1 VWPLYHSDPDITHD
15 HPNADKHAIGA
26 NVQPQT
32 VILALGTNLGDKEQN
47 LQTAIRLLWRQL
59 HNIQASPLYETEPW
73 GITDQPSFL
82 NQVIM
87 GTTTQSP
94 FALLRFLLEIEQ
106 EMGRERI
113 VRFGP
118 RLIDLDI
125 IFYDNLI
132 LTSYDLTIP
141 HPRMIERSFVL
152 APLADIAP
160 DWVHPRLGCTV
171 KQLLSRVDAS
181 TAVRIDSSSHLP
193 GDVAGV

>member
-1 VWPLYHSDPDITHD
+1 MQSH
-15 HPNADKHAIGA
+15 
-26 NVQPQT
+26 T

-59 HNIQASPLYETEPW
+59 HNIQASPLYDTEPW

-132 LTSYDLTIP
+132 LSSYELTIP
-141 HPRMIERSFVL
+141 HPRMTERAFVL

-160 DWVHPRLGCTV
+160 NWVHPRLGCTV

-181 TAVRIDSSSHLP
+181 TAVRVDSSSHP
-193 GDVAGV
+193 PRDVAGV